1 MSWVRL
7 WSDMPTDPKWRVV
20 ARKSG
25 RPLSEVI
32 AVFTFML
39 LNACANASERSER
52 ETERGELKNWSDED
66 VAAALDTDP
75 EHISS
80 IREAMQG
87 KTLEGNKL
95 TGWEK
100 RQPKREDGSAER
112 AKQWRERKRT
122 QENAEKR
129 PDTDSDTDTDS
140 EENKKSNS
148 PPEAENSVA
157 ASGPEEISGLNG
169 STKLIVETMAQ
180 WLSPWS
186 PDLPMAHRTI
196 ADAVQIYGQ
205 QAVRDGFADLKA
217 EHADGKI
224 RAMSAKAF
232 YGFVKRASE
241 GRKTTNQHQSP
252 SERAKERTRKLLAE
266 VDAELAAGAPN

>member
-7 WSDMPTDPKWRVV
+7 WADMPTDPKWRVV

-32 AVFTFML
+32 SVFAFML
-39 LNACANASERSER
+39 LNAGANASERNER
-52 ETERGELKNWSDED
+52 NGERGRLTNWSDED
-66 VAAALDTDP
+66 VAAALDVDP
-75 EHISS
+75 ANITA

-87 KTLEGNKL
+87 KTLEGDKL

-112 AKQWRERKRT
+112 SKEWRERKRT
-122 QENAEKR
+122 QANAEKR
-129 PDTDSDTDTDS
+129 PDTDSDTEIDS
-140 EENKKSNS
+140 EKNS
-148 PPEAENSVA
+148 ISQPEAENSVA
-157 ASGPEEISGLNG
+157 ASGPNEIDGLNG

-180 WLSPWS
+180 WLSPWA
-186 PDLPMAHRTI
+186 PDLQLAHRTV

-217 EHADGKI
+217 EHADGKV

-241 GRKTTNQHQSP
+241 GRKPSQQHQSAA
-252 SERAKERTRKLLAE
+252 ERRADRTRKLLAE

>member
-20 ARKSG
+20 AKKSG

-39 LNACANASERSER
+39 LNAGANASERNER
-52 ETERGELKNWSDED
+52 GNERGELKNWSDED

-75 EHISS
+75 EHIAA
-80 IREAMQG
+80 IRQSMQG

-112 AKQWRERKRT
+112 AKEWRERKRT
-122 QENAEKR
+122 QANAEKR
-129 PDTDSDTDTDS
+129 PDTDSDIDTDS
-140 EENKKSNS
+140 EDNKKSNS

-157 ASGPEEISGLNG
+157 ASGPEEIFGLNG

-180 WLSPWS
+180 WLSPWA
-186 PDLPMAHRTI
+186 PDLKLAHRTV

-217 EHADGKI
+217 DYADGKV
-224 RAMSAKAF
+224 RAMTAKAF
-232 YGFVKRASE
+232 YGFVKRC
-241 GRKTTNQHQSP
+241 
-252 SERAKERTRKLLAE
+252 SERGKADPAQRLTARDIANQKSKDAFARAMERA
-266 VDAELAAGAPN
+266 VQ

>member
-7 WSDMPTDPKWRVV
+7 WADMPTDPKWRVV

-32 AVFTFML
+32 AVFAFML
-39 LNACANASERSER
+39 LNAGANASERSER
-52 ETERGELKNWSDED
+52 DGERGRLTNWSDED
-66 VAAALDTDP
+66 VAAALDVDP
-75 EHISS
+75 ANITA

-87 KTLEGNKL
+87 KTLDGDKL

-112 AKQWRERKRT
+112 SKRWRERNRT
-122 QENAEKR
+122 QANAEKR
-129 PDTDSDTDTDS
+129 SDTDTDTDS
-140 EENKKSNS
+140 EENISNS
-148 PPEAENSVA
+148 QPATENSVA
-157 ASGPEEISGLNG
+157 ASGPIEIDGLNG

-180 WLSPWS
+180 WLSPWA
-186 PDLPMAHRTI
+186 PDLQLAHRTV

-241 GRKTTNQHQSP
+241 GRKPIPQHQSAA
-252 SERAKERTRKLLAE
+252 ERRAERTRKLLAE

>member
-20 ARKSG
+20 AKKSG

-39 LNACANASERSER
+39 LNAGANASERNER
-52 ETERGELKNWSDED
+52 DAERGELKNWSDED
-66 VAAALDTDP
+66 VAAALDADP
-75 EHISS
+75 EHITA
-80 IREAMQG
+80 IRAAMQG
-87 KTLEGNKL
+87 KTLDGNKL

-122 QENAEKR
+122 QANAVER
-129 PDTDSDTDTDS
+129 PDSDTEKDS
-140 EENKKSNS
+140 EKNS
-148 PPEAENSVA
+148 ISQPEAKNSVA
-157 ASGPEEISGLNG
+157 ASEPEEISGLNG

-180 WLSPWS
+180 WLSPWA
-186 PDLPMAHRTI
+186 PDFQLAHRTV

-232 YGFVKRASE
+232 YGFVKRS
-241 GRKTTNQHQSP
+241 
-252 SERAKERTRKLLAE
+252 SERGRADPPAKLTARDIANQKSKDAFARAMERA
-266 VDAELAAGAPN
+266 VQ